1 MNKLSNF
8 DYHPTTERKVV
19 KERKSK
25 ANPNPATTYPVE
37 SKPIG
42 QARDKRSDLGKVL
55 IPMKE
60 EHPERA
66 GAIDTWLDGQHL
78 GQGIPAYHDPRDIER
93 ARSRRLTPEDMA
105 KAVTDK
111 GRPPKGGLGVGPEG
125 DEAIGVLDFDP
136 RGDSEQDEGY
146 LVDTMDDFNDVQMT
160 LDVKGRRIVGKLDEL
175 RQQGHLSPED
185 TDLLYNIWQSGRE
198 SFRKSVQTVSTMFN
212 KDLEDFKVESLG
224 PTYFKNNF
232 NLVKD
237 KIQESISNR
246 MNSINGIVQFII
258 SRQEQTSQFG
268 EEQKQEYESLLAQ
281 VKDYGSYSS
290 GQEWLHDLSLIYGG
304 DLKNIAMNPLDIDYP
319 EDFKYMMDAYKEF
332 LIEKQ
337 QNKDQDEIG
346 NPKVKPSA
354 QEKVQGIFSR
364 DFPSV
369 NLPNEGHLQRKII
382 ENVQQFST
390 LVNQYGFPTAPG
402 QAKMELKTYEKE
414 MSNLKNLSRTLDKLG
429 SLIHEGQMQDIK
441 EIDKMMHG
449 LALIGAEHYS
459 GTNLVTSKDRLNQ
472 TFSLDTAQRF
482 RVFLGILYLAKA
494 YTAWRAETGAPS
506 PEVNAEQ
513 LLTDIQGGVA
523 IASKI
528 KRLMRLAAIK
538 ENKGQHKTSD
548 LLVKI
553 ASSLIRK

>member
-8 DYHPTTERKVV
+8 DYHPLTERKVV

-37 SKPIG
+37 TKPIG
-42 QARDKRSDLGKVL
+42 QARDKRSDLGKIL
-55 IPMKE
+55 LPMKE

-66 GAIDTWLDGQHL
+66 ERIDTWLDDQHL

-93 ARSRRLTPEDMA
+93 AKSRRLTPEDMS
-105 KAVTDK
+105 KAIADK

-125 DEAIGVLDFDP
+125 DERIGLLDFDP
-136 RGDSEQDEGY
+136 RGDSDQDEGY
-146 LVDTMDDFNDVQMT
+146 LVDAMDDFNDVQMT
-160 LDVKGRRIVGKLDEL
+160 LDVKGRRIVGKLHEL
-175 RQQGHLSPED
+175 QQQGHLSPED

-198 SFRKSVQTVSTMFN
+198 SFKKSVQAVSAMFN
-212 KDLEDFKVESLG
+212 KDLEEFKVESLA
-224 PTYFKNNF
+224 PSYFKNNF

-246 MNSINGIVQFII
+246 MSSINGIVQFINN
-258 SRQEQTSQFG
+258 REEQTAQFG
-268 EEQKQEYESLLAQ
+268 EEQKQEYEGLLAQ
-281 VKDYGSYSS
+281 VKDYISYPSE
-290 GQEWLHDLSLIYGG
+290 QEWLRDLALVYGG
-304 DLKNIAMNPLDIDYP
+304 DLKNIAQNALNIEYP

-332 LIEKQ
+332 LDEKQ
-337 QNKDQDEIG
+337 TSKD
-346 NPKVKPSA
+346 PKVQPSA
-354 QEKVQGIFSR
+354 QEKAQGIFSR

-369 NLPNEGHLQRKII
+369 NLPNEGHMQRKII
-382 ENVQQFST
+382 ENVQEFST
-390 LVNQYGFPTAPG
+390 LVNQYGLPTAPG

-414 MSNLKNLSRTLDKLG
+414 MSNLKNLSSILEKLG

-441 EIDKMMHG
+441 AIDKMMHG

-494 YTAWRAETGAPS
+494 YTSWRADTGAPE

-528 KRLMRLAAIK
+528 KRLMRLAALK
-538 ENKGQHKTSD
+538 ENNGQHETSD

-553 ASSLIRK
+553 ASSLIRR